1 MTSYEAKIYC
11 KRAKAKGRRNRMIAR
26 KVKIYSIMTLQIAC
40 VIGVTYMFFN
50 LSIIF
55 ITYFNI

>member
-40 VIGVTYMFFN
+40 VIGVTYMFILISSLIN
-50 LSIIF
+50 
-55 ITYFNI
+55 